1 MAFVYISSYL
11 SRLYM
16 RHEGRGKATK
26 VDDNVSEHGIR
37 RVIREIEM
45 KLFLNLVAR
54 IATRRKDML
63 FDSF

>member
-1 MAFVYISSYL
+1 MQN
-11 SRLYM
+11 
-16 RHEGRGKATK
+16 EGRGKATK